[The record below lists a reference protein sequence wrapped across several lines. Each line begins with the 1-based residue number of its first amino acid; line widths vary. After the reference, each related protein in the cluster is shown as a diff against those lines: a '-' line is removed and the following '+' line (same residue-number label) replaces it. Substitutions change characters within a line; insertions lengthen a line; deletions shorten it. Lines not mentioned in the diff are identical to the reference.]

1 MGARRRVPRLLRQ
14 GPWNRVSREGRNR
27 GRPAVPDS
35 GVDAEPQ
42 QRTGSDASRGATA
55 PIHAGTCGTGRA
67 ARRYRA
73 QKSLG
78 VRPDGADLAPADQ
91 VRSRHRHQRF
101 RRLDRR
107 PPGRVRAGRGR
118 LGRLGD
124 GLAGAVRI
132 ETERD
137 AVTFMRSVKFALRYG
152 LAPSLPLASIYAAA
166 ADQRR
171 AIELTNALLA
181 RDEVIETN
189 VIAGRL
195 VLAQRAMVPALY
207 VLRTRFRAARLSE
220 DAQRA
225 LQIIREN
232 KGMNAGDVRRLLGAE
247 GKRPDRADL
256 ALAELMR
263 EMLVDRGPSSVPKS
277 GIPYLSKEGFPYRA
291 FDEAHPELIQA
302 AKKLAVPRAIAIVRE
317 PLQTIPAKK

>member
-1 MGARRRVPRLLRQ
+1 
-14 GPWNRVSREGRNR
+14 
-27 GRPAVPDS
+27 
-35 GVDAEPQ
+35 
-42 QRTGSDASRGATA
+42 
-55 PIHAGTCGTGRA
+55 
-67 ARRYRA
+67 
-73 QKSLG
+73 
-78 VRPDGADLAPADQ
+78 
-91 VRSRHRHQRF
+91 
-101 RRLDRR
+101 
-107 PPGRVRAGRGR
+107 
-118 LGRLGD
+118 
-124 GLAGAVRI
+124 VRI

-137 AVTFMRSVKFALRYG
+137 AVTFMRSVRFALRYG
-152 LAPSLPLASIYAAA
+152 PAPSLPLASIYAAA

-181 RDEVIETN
+181 RGEVIETN

-225 LQIIREN
+225 LQLIREN
-232 KGMNAGDVRRLLGAE
+232 RGVNAGDVRRLLGA
-247 GKRPDRADL
+247 GAKRPDRADL

-317 PLQTIPAKK
+317 PLQTIPAKKLASLLKLCVSRAEILG